1 MVGLLGGDDGSVRG
15 EHEMDTGVGD
25 EVGLELGH
33 IDVEGTI
40 ETERGSEGG
49 DNLRDES
56 VEVGVGGSFNRKVV
70 MAEVVDCLKEVQLI
84 TLYQDTQLSLL
95 T

>member
-1 MVGLLGGDDGSVRG
+1 MN
-15 EHEMDTGVGD
+15 TGIGNKVC
-25 EVGLELGH
+25 LEL
-33 IDVEGTI
+33 IEVNIEGPVK
-40 ETERGSEGG
+40 SEAGRDGG
-49 DNLRDES
+49 YNLGNES

-84 TLYQDTQLSLL
+84 KLYQDTQLSVL